1 MGMGIGLFEE
11 LVYQGPQLL
20 NGSILD
26 YRVPRFSDMAKEI
39 KMHLVQNQDGVGPYG
54 AKGGGEAS
62 LNSMAANIA
71 NAVDRAVGVRI
82 RQAPLTPERVW
93 RAMREAQSKS
103 SKIQDSK

>member
-1 MGMGIGLFEE
+1 MGKHRPE
-11 LVYQGPQLL
+11 L
-20 NGSILD
+20 
-26 YRVPRFSDMAKEI
+26 SD
-39 KMHLVQNQDGVGPYG
+39 HLVALVGHAAPCVSHRPEAYG

-93 RAMREAQSKS
+93 RALKDK
-103 SKIQDSK
+103 KIKDRG